1 MLNCGSSENGVVCP
15 NENNLSREEAQNDD
29 FRVNYLESYADT
41 IAQSIQDGVPVKSYL
56 MWAWTDNF
64 ECKSSPLPG
73 FEALLTMGTGQ
84 EGRTARFGVVWI
96 DYEDGCKRYPKKSA
110 GVMRDYFAKRLQA

>member
-1 MLNCGSSENGVVCP
+1 MVCP

-41 IAQSIQDGVPVKSYL
+41 IAQSIHDGVPVKSYL

-64 ECKSSPLPG
+64 ECEYLS
-73 FEALLTMGTGQ
+73 LLDPSTPADGDAQGKKA
-84 EGRTARFGVVWI
+84 GRHG
-96 DYEDGCKRYPKKSA
+96 SA
-110 GVMRDYFAKRLQA
+110 WCG